1 MLKKVDLTVDGAPV
15 STPMLATGTTAI
27 RYKSVFRRDLL
38 ADIGAMDKSGTL
50 DYVTIARLAY
60 VMAMQA
66 AHTDMS
72 TCSDD
77 TFMDWLDTLDGD
89 AILTAAR
96 EIIGA
101 YLSSRA
107 TTVAPKNAV
116 AQ

>member
-1 MLKKVDLTVDGAPV
+1 MLKKVNLTVDGAPV
-15 STPMLATGTTAI
+15 STPMLATGATAI

-38 ADIGAMDKSGTL
+38 TDIGAMDKSGTL
-50 DYVTIARLAY
+50 DYATVARLAY

-66 AHTDMS
+66 AHADMS
-72 TCSDD
+72 ALSDD
-77 TFMDWLDTLDGD
+77 SFMDWLDTLDGD
-89 AILTAAR
+89 AILTAAP